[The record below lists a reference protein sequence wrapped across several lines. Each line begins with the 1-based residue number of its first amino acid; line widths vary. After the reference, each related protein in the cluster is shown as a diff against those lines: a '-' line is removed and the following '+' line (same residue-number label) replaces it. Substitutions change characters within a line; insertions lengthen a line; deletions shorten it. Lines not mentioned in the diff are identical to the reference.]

1 MSKCN
6 INVDVGTTS
15 TDGFFV
21 YDSETQNRIQ
31 GVGSLSFERMGE
43 IPYVVCPQSV
53 LEIARGLRESKP
65 RERPLNSWSNMF
77 QEVCNANRQSR
88 GEL

>member
-1 MSKCN
+1 MSKYN
-6 INVDVGTTS
+6 INVDVGATF
-15 TDGFFV
+15 TDGLFV
-21 YDSETQNRIQ
+21 YDGETQNCI
-31 GVGSLSFERMGE
+31 VGAGLFLSNERG
-43 IPYVVCPQSV
+43 IPYVASPQSI
-53 LEIARGLRESKP
+53 LEIAKVLREFKP

>member
-1 MSKCN
+1 MVS
-6 INVDVGTTS
+6 
-15 TDGFFV
+15 
-21 YDSETQNRIQ
+21 
-31 GVGSLSFERMGE
+31 SFMTARRRTASWALGLFPSNERG
-43 IPYVVCPQSV
+43 IPYVASPQSI
-53 LEIARGLRESKP
+53 LEIAKVFREFKP